1 VALQNTLLALNT
13 APDTLS
19 PSKDCVGV
27 VTSLGNNLIG
37 DPADCTIT
45 LQASDLTGDP
55 GLDAFTRVVH
65 GVLHRLHVRWLAKGE
80 WLMRGPLRGPF
91 RLCVLI

>member
-1 VALQNTLLALNT
+1 VTLQNTLLALNT
-13 APDTLS
+13 APNTLS

-27 VTSLGNNLIG
+27 VTCLGNNLIG

-65 GVLHRLHVRWLAKGE
+65 GVLQRLPVRWLAKDR
-80 WLMRGPLRGPF
+80 WLMRGPWRGPW
-91 RLCVLI
+91 RLRVLV